1 MVTSFGKYQRLKY
14 PTKTQIEVWFL
25 KRNDLSGRKIAKQK
39 EVTPAFISK
48 TLKEA
53 NKRVKSL
60 LENAAKANKITL
72 DLISA
77 EQGFAKGKSHM
88 FHLAAYITFSPENG
102 IQVWYD
108 HKGDCATCEEFT
120 RCRNV
125 LLQEFKERN
134 IKLNN
139 PQLRPT
145 DLGDLL
151 FQKLEE
157 KAK

>member
-1 MVTSFGKYQRLKY
+1 MVTSFGKYQPLKY
-14 PTKTQIEVWFL
+14 PTKTQVEIWFL

-39 EVTPAFISK
+39 DVTPAFISK

-60 LENAAKANKITL
+60 LGNAAKANKITL

-88 FHLAAYITFSPENG
+88 FNQTAYITFSPENG

-108 HKGDCATCEEFT
+108 HKGECSICEEFEE
-120 RCRNV
+120 CRKV
-125 LLQEFKERN
+125 LLQEFKARN
-134 IKLNN
+134 LKLDN
-139 PQLRPT
+139 PTQRPT
-145 DLGDLL
+145 DLGELL
-151 FQKLEE
+151 FKTLEE
-157 KAK
+157 MVE